1 MKKQKNSNGKL
12 TSFVS
17 ILIILILIIA
27 NQLFDGNLYNF
38 AFGIDNIEANNEITN
53 DVNSSLNFIGET
65 VILEKDKLN
74 VLFLYVGQ
82 ADCTFVQKDGYA
94 MLIDAGNKEDGKNI
108 AAFLKQIGVN
118 KLDYLVGT
126 HSDED
131 HIGGASYIL
140 NNMEVDKLYMSS
152 IGSGK
157 WYYDSTIDKAK
168 EKGIKIVYPELNEKL
183 FFGQDIDLVVKSAEK
198 YEGISSNNSSIVLQ
212 LTYKNNKFLFM
223 GDCEKES
230 ENEHAWEK
238 VDELKVGHHG
248 SNTSSSEK
256 FLNQVKPRYSVI
268 SVGKNNEYRLPNKYA
283 ISRLEKVGAEVLRTD
298 TNENSF
304 WFTSDGANIVET
316 EVSINLDSNNE

>member
-17 ILIILILIIA
+17 ILIILILIVA
-27 NQLFDGNLYNF
+27 NQLFGGNLYNF
-38 AFGIDNIEANNEITN
+38 AFEIDNI
-53 DVNSSLNFIGET
+53 DVNNDILDNTTDYLSGVEDPIE
-65 VILEKDKLN
+65 LEKEKLN

-82 ADCTFVQKDGYA
+82 ADCTLIQKDGYT

-108 AAFLKQIGVN
+108 VAFLKHIGIT
-118 KLDYLVGT
+118 KIDYLVGT

-131 HIGGASYIL
+131 HIGGAGDIL
-140 NNMEVDKLYMSS
+140 ENMEVSKLYISS
-152 IGSGK
+152 IGTGK

-168 EKGIKIVYPELNEKL
+168 EKGIRIVYPELNEKL

-230 ENEHAWEK
+230 ENEHFWEQ
-238 VDELKVGHHG
+238 VDVLKVGHHG
-248 SNTSSSEK
+248 SNTSSNEN

-268 SVGKNNEYRLPNKYA
+268 SVGKNNEYRLPNKYV
-283 ISRLEKVGAEVLRTD
+283 ISRLEKIGTEILRTD
-298 TNENSF
+298 INESSF
-304 WFTSDGANIVET
+304 WFTSDGNNIEKK
-316 EVSINLDSNNE
+316 EVSINLDKK